1 MKNDESDVELIA
13 ALVGSTKAGLAGLDE
28 NIVDVSSSLQKSD
41 QTWNPQQIVKD
52 HIMGGGV
59 IPESDVPQVS
69 QAGTPPPPPS
79 NMPQQHTHP
88 PVQQYPPSPQ
98 PSPQPAP
105 TGYAVQVV
113 TREFEDRL
121 LAVEKKLDTIL
132 AELQRQ
138 TKLDEK
144 ISNFVNRGLQPRV
157 KQITLKLD
165 DPKD

>member
-1 MKNDESDVELIA
+1 MNNDTSDVELIA
-13 ALVGSTKAGLAGLDE
+13 ALVGSTKAGLAGIDKE
-28 NIVDVSSSLQKSD
+28 IIDASSSLQKSD
-41 QTWNPQQIVKD
+41 QTWNPEQIVKD
-52 HIMGGGV
+52 HIISGGV
-59 IPESDVPQVS
+59 IPESDVQVPMP
-69 QAGTPPPPPS
+69 QAGTPPPPP
-79 NMPQQHTHP
+79 PGEVFRP
-88 PVQQYPPSPQ
+88 PVVQPAQQYQAPPQ
-98 PSPQPAP
+98 AAQ
-105 TGYAVQVV
+105 GYAVQVV

-121 LAVEKKLDTIL
+121 LAVEAKLDIIL

>member
-1 MKNDESDVELIA
+1 MSNDNSDVELIA
-13 ALVGSTKAGLAGLDE
+13 ALVGSTKAGLAGIDKE
-28 NIVDVSSSLQKSD
+28 IIDASSNLQKSD
-41 QTWNPQQIVKD
+41 ETWNPEQIVKD
-52 HIMGGGV
+52 HIISGGV
-59 IPESDVPQVS
+59 IPESDVQVPMA
-69 QAGTPPPPPS
+69 QAGTPPPPPPPS
-79 NMPQQHTHP
+79 QGEVFQPPMQ
-88 PVQQYPPSPQ
+88 PVQQYQPPPQ
-98 PSPQPAP
+98 QA

-132 AELQRQ
+132 EELQRQ